1 MKIHV
6 VNKYFALLD
15 QDTQVILE
23 CKIVPK
29 NFVISGPEITK
40 LLKSLDIDPESLT
53 FRVKATAYLKPTD
66 IFNAETGRR
75 VAESK
80 AMRKVFYKL
89 VVLNLELQEVI
100 SDEIVDD
107 TNRYM
112 NALSSE
118 TDHFNKLSYGQ
129 TASS

>member
-40 LLKSLDIDPESLT
+40 LLKSLDIDPEFLT

-66 IFNAETGRR
+66 TFNAETGRR

-89 VVLNLELQEVI
+89 AVLNLKLQEVI

-107 TNRYM
+107 TYKYM
-112 NALSSE
+112 NALSNE
-118 TDHFNKLSYGQ
+118 TNHFHKLSYG
-129 TASS
+129 

>member
-6 VNKYFALLD
+6 VNKYFALLN

-29 NFVISGPEITK
+29 NFVVSGPEITK

-53 FRVKATAYLKPTD
+53 FQVKVTAYLKPTD
-66 IFNAETGRR
+66 TFNAETGRR

-89 VVLNLELQEVI
+89 AILNLKLQEVVL
-100 SDEIVDD
+100 DEIIND
-107 TNRYM
+107 TDRYM
-112 NALSSE
+112 YALANE
-118 TDHFNKLSYGQ
+118 KAHFNKLSNEQ
-129 TASS
+129 TTNS

>member
-40 LLKSLDIDPESLT
+40 LLQSLDINPESLT
-53 FRVKATAYLKPTD
+53 FQVKATAYLKPTD
-66 IFNAETGRR
+66 TFNAETGRR

-80 AMRKVFYKL
+80 AMRKVFDKL
-89 VVLNLELQEVI
+89 AVLNLKLQEVVL
-100 SDEIVDD
+100 DEIIND
-107 TNRYM
+107 TDRYM
-112 NALSSE
+112 SALANE
-118 TDHFNKLSYGQ
+118 KAHFNKLSNEQ
-129 TASS
+129 TTNS